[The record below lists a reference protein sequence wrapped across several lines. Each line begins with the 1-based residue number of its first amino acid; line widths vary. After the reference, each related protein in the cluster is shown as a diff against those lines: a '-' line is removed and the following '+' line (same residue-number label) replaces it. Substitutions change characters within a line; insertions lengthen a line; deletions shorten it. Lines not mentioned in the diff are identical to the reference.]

1 MSLTVNNEKDTLRTD
16 FENKTESTNSR
27 QSKGEDPYCGKAKK
41 KSSFKDADL
50 QISSKAE
57 TTPFYLMLP

>member
-41 KSSFKDADL
+41 KQLQKEKLQYRQDAS
-50 QISSKAE
+50 QIK
-57 TTPFYLMLP
+57 